1 MLNFKD
7 RPYRL
12 LLFTAIA
19 LTLFLFFLQIR
30 GVTFQNRTMFL
41 VPPIIIAW
49 TIPVLL
55 MFFWMVYLLTSR
67 FLFSKAITW
76 THVIITIFTAILIV
90 TVLYSGINPLEP
102 AARRYNDTSLL
113 NKQEL
118 IAKSLQFI
126 LGALLCGQMTYVIN
140 ILLGLFSN
148 KREKITK

>member
-1 MLNFKD
+1 MLHFKD
-7 RPYRL
+7 KPYRL

-19 LTLFLFFLQIR
+19 LLFFIFLLQQT
-30 GVTFQNRTMFL
+30 GVTFRNRTMFL
-41 VPPIIIAW
+41 LPPIIIAW

-55 MFFWMVYLLTSR
+55 LFFWLVYLLTNR
-67 FLFSKAITW
+67 FLYSIAITW
-76 THVIITIFTAILIV
+76 IHIIITILTAILIV
-90 TVLYSGINPLEP
+90 IVLYSGINPLEP
-102 AARRYNDTSLL
+102 AARRYNDSSLL

-148 KREKITK
+148 KRKNH